1 MDFDPNENDI
11 IEEKLA
17 KIEISDRLITENP
30 E

>member
-11 IEEKLA
+11 LEEKLA